1 LTSNYPEKLL
11 ALQSIISEIQSKRS
25 HVWTLLTDPK
35 EISFWAPN
43 VRDLVYEP
51 KDKLAVDTI
60 RHFRLDV
67 AGKIETLDTRI
78 THFLDGEM
86 LAETPIGGSM
96 NVQDKVK
103 HMKIVFRV
111 TEVDESSCS
120 ISFTLDYEMKGLMA
134 KLFEKVTIGTLT
146 AQYRIWLDR
155 LKTYAETGRPV

>member
-1 LTSNYPEKLL
+1 L
-11 ALQSIISEIQSKRS
+11 ALQSITSEIQSKRS

-43 VRDLVYEP
+43 VRDLEYEP
-51 KDKLAVDTI
+51 KDKIAVDTI

-67 AGKIETLDTRI
+67 GGKIETLDTRI
-78 THFLDGEM
+78 THCIAGEM
-86 LAETPIGGSM
+86 LAETPVGGSM
-96 NVQDKVK
+96 KVQDKVK

-120 ISFTLDYEMKGLMA
+120 ITLTLDYEMKGLLA
-134 KLFEKVTIGTLT
+134 KMLEQVTIGAFLS
-146 AQYRIWLDR
+146 QYRIWLDR

>member
-1 LTSNYPEKLL
+1 LTTTFPEKLL

-78 THFLDGEM
+78 THFIDGEM

-96 NVQDKVK
+96 
-103 HMKIVFRV
+103 
-111 TEVDESSCS
+111 
-120 ISFTLDYEMKGLMA
+120 KGLLAIM
-134 KLFEKVTIGTLT
+134 FEKVTIGALT